1 MQIESGWD
9 RARDEYGHQG
19 YLDAKID
26 PVVSYDD
33 QAHTVSYRV
42 AVVESAQYQFNNM
55 VLTGLSL
62 ASEGRIR
69 QKWPTAAG
77 AVFDKALF
85 EKFLITLE
93 SHPAEIFGDL
103 PVHYDTVGH
112 WLRRDTDKHLVDVL
126 LDFK

>member
-1 MQIESGWD
+1 
-9 RARDEYGHQG
+9 
-19 YLDAKID
+19 
-26 PVVSYDD
+26 
-33 QAHTVSYRV
+33 
-42 AVVESAQYQFNNM
+42 VVEGVQYQFNTM

-69 QKWPTAAG
+69 QKWPTAVG